1 MLRIDS
7 VSIEN
12 LKGIERAEF
21 PLGSLTVIKGAN
33 GTGKSSILD
42 ALGCVFEGGFDP
54 SLIRIG
60 TEKASV
66 KLTLSDGTT
75 VAKTITPKGATLSIT
90 TADGLK
96 VPKPAAFVERL
107 ASGFSFDPISFLQ
120 ADAKKRTQ
128 FLLEAMPIEFSPA
141 EVGAITGKAPAR
153 ALDLDGLA
161 QLRAGIYE
169 NRRDLNVEAK
179 ELDGSIA
186 GFIKSMPLMGSEDWP
201 AIADKLAAKKTEI
214 TAALATLQAD
224 IKNSLQDAIQSEAEK
239 RVAAVDAAKAIYDA
253 AVQAANAAYEAAVS
267 ELNKLASEAASEE
280 VSALQA
286 ELQTVAAEHATAEER
301 RRQQDQSLAMRKQ
314 IDALDDKR
322 KVKLTAS
329 DKLSAQIKA
338 LDDLRKDKLADAAIP
353 GIEIVDGEILVNGIP
368 LDNLNTQ
375 ARYFTA
381 FQIAALKGGELG
393 FMVVDNLEAIVGDEW
408 DDFQAAAVGSGYQVL
423 GARAVEHTA
432 LSLEADGETTELV
445 GGSR

>member
-1 MLRIDS
+1 MLRIDA

-21 PLGSLTVIKGAN
+21 PLGSLTVIKGSN

-42 ALGCVFEGGFDP
+42 AIATVFEGGHDP
-54 SLIRIG
+54 TLIRSG
-60 TEKASV
+60 ADKAHV

-75 VAKTITPKGATLSIT
+75 VAKTITAKGSTLNIT

-107 ASGFSFDPISFLQ
+107 ASGFSFDPISFLS

-128 FLLEAMPIEFSPA
+128 FLLEAMPIEFAPA
-141 EVGAITGKAPAR
+141 EVAAITGKTLAR

-179 ELDGSIA
+179 ELEGSIA
-186 GFIKSMPLMGSEDWP
+186 GFVKSMPLMGSEDWP
-201 AIADKLAAKKTEI
+201 AKADALAARKTEI
-214 TAALATLQAD
+214 TSEMAALKA
-224 IKNSLQDAIQSEAEK
+224 NIQSAYKDALAAETAK
-239 RVAAVDAAKAIYDA
+239 RSAAVAAAKAVYDA
-253 AVQAANAAYEAAVS
+253 AVAEAGSQFEQAVCELGRIAADAENE
-267 ELNKLASEAASEE
+267 EL
-280 VSALQA
+280 SALNA
-286 ELQTVAAEHATAEER
+286 ELQTVSADYATADER
-301 RRQQDQSLAMRKQ
+301 RRQQDQSIAMRRQ
-314 IDALDDKR
+314 IDTLDEKR
-322 KVKLTAS
+322 LSKVSAADKLTMQ
-329 DKLSAQIKA
+329 LKA
-338 LDDLRKDKLADAAIP
+338 LDDLRKDKLSAAAIP
-353 GIEIVDGEILVNGIP
+353 GIEIVNGEILVDGIP

-375 ARYFTA
+375 ARYFVA

-408 DDFQAAAVGSGYQVL
+408 EQFQAAAAESGYQVL
-423 GARAVEHTA
+423 GARAVEHTP
-432 LSLEADGETTELV
+432 LSLESNGETV
-445 GGSR
+445 PVKGKR